1 MNSHNELD
9 FLLEFANSILLFV
22 FENIVYKNLMFIV
35 SYFCVMKK
43 TLSSEKRGS

>member
-22 FENIVYKNLMFIV
+22 FENIVYKNQMFIV
-35 SYFCVMKK
+35 SYCCVMKK